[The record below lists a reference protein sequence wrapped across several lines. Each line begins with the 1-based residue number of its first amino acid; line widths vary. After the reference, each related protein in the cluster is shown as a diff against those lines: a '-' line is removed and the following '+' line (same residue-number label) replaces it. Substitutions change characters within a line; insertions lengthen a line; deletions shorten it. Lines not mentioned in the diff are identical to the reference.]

1 MAERRSKFEIVY
13 DILALIRREGKIKP
27 THVLYKGNL
36 SYDRLKKYMNELKEK
51 GLIDEIIEKKKKFYI
66 ITEKG
71 IKIVEEAKKIQEVKD
86 AFGL

>member
-13 DILALIRREGKIKP
+13 DILALIQRERKIKP

-36 SYDRLKKYMNELKEK
+36 SYDRLKKYINELKEK
-51 GLIDEIIEKKKKFYI
+51 GLIEEIMEKQKKFYI